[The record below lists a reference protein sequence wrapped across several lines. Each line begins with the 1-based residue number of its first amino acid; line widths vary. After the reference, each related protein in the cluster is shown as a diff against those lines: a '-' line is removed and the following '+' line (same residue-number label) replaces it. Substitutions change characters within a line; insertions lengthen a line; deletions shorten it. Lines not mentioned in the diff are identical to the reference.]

1 MTIEPPGPVPK
12 SVLQFF
18 RNKGL
23 QVGFN
28 WRDVWRDE
36 HAAAFTV
43 AKAMQLDVLQT
54 IRDAVDTAITEGQTL
69 RQFKRDLMP
78 LLQSKGWWGKAD
90 LADPLTGEVINAQ
103 LGSPRRLRTIYR
115 ANLRSARSAGQYQ
128 RAERTKEAL
137 PFFLYS
143 LGPSREHRP
152 EHEAWHGTILPIDHE
167 WWATHLP
174 PNGWN
179 CKCRVRQI
187 SRSEAKRRGYSM
199 PQPPEINMVRWENK
213 RTGTIEFVPEGIDPG
228 WDTNPG
234 KTRHQALEATLAGKL
249 KTASPMLEETI
260 SRDVEDYKRE
270 NPF

>member
-1 MTIEPPGPVPK
+1 MTIEPPGPVPN

-23 QVGFN
+23 TVGFN
-28 WRDVWRDE
+28 WRDVWREE

-43 AKAMQLDVLQT
+43 AKAMQVDVLQT
-54 IRDAVDTAITEGQTL
+54 IRDAVDAALAEGKTL
-69 RQFKRDLMP
+69 RQFQRDLMP
-78 LLQSKGWWGKAD
+78 LLESKGWWGKAEMT
-90 LADPLTGEVINAQ
+90 DPLTGEIINAQ

-115 ANLRSARSAGQYQ
+115 ANLRSARAAGQYQ
-128 RAERTKEAL
+128 RAERTKKAL

-143 LGPSREHRP
+143 LGPSRDHRP
-152 EHEAWHGTILPIDHE
+152 EHEEWAGTILPVDHE
-167 WWATHLP
+167 WWATHMP

-187 SRSEAKRRGYSM
+187 SRAEAQRRGYSL

-213 RTGTIEFVPEGIDPG
+213 RTDVVEWVPEGIDPG

-234 KTRHQALEATLAGKL
+234 KIRHQALEASLAGKL
-249 KTASPMLEETI
+249 KTASSMLAETI
-260 SRDVEDYKRE
+260 NQDIEDYKRE
-270 NPF
+270 NRF